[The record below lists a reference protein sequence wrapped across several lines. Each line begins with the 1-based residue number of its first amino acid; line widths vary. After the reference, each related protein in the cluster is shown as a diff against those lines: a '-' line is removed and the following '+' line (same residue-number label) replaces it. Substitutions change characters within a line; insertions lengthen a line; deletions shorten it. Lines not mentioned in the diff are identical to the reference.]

1 MTDTTTTTL
10 AQSVVPMAQELF
22 TAMIDGEPGLLLPAE
37 ALDEPFPDPLYA
49 WVDIV
54 VGPAV
59 SRTLVVTA
67 RETADRLA
75 RSLLAMEDDEPV
87 SLEDVQDALG
97 EVANVVGGNLKAM
110 LPEGATLTLPVVAQ
124 VAPSALRPVDH
135 EQALIWW
142 GGPILIQLWTS
153 TNGEGL

>member
-1 MTDTTTTTL
+1 MTDTTSTL
-10 AQSVVPMAQELF
+10 AQSVVPMAQDLF
-22 TAMIDGEPGLLLPAE
+22 TAMVDGEPGLLLPMD
-37 ALDEPFPDPLYA
+37 ALEEPIADPLYA
-49 WVDIV
+49 WVDI

-75 RSLLAMEDDEPV
+75 RSLLLKEDDEPV
-87 SLEDVQDALG
+87 TLEDVQDALG

-110 LPEGATLTLPVVAQ
+110 MPEGSSLTLPVVEHAEPP
-124 VAPSALRPVDH
+124 ASRPADH
-135 EQALIWW
+135 EQALLWW

-153 TNGEGL
+153 TNGEDL

>member
-1 MTDTTTTTL
+1 MTDTTSTL
-10 AQSVVPMAQELF
+10 AQSVVPMAQDLF
-22 TAMIDGEPGLLLPAE
+22 TAMVDGEPGLLLPME
-37 ALDEPFPDPLYA
+37 ALEEPISDPLYA
-49 WVDIV
+49 WVDI

-75 RSLLAMEDDEPV
+75 RSLLLKEDDEPV
-87 SLEDVQDALG
+87 TLEDVQDALG

-110 LPEGATLTLPVVAQ
+110 MPEGSSLTLPVVEHAEPP
-124 VAPSALRPVDH
+124 ASRPADH
-135 EQALIWW
+135 EQALLWW

-153 TNGEGL
+153 TNGEDL

>member
-1 MTDTTTTTL
+1 MTDTTSTL
-10 AQSVVPMAQELF
+10 AQSVVPMAQDLF
-22 TAMIDGEPGLLLPAE
+22 TAMVDGEPGLLLPME
-37 ALDEPFPDPLYA
+37 ALEEPITDPLYA
-49 WVDIV
+49 WVDI

-75 RSLLAMEDDEPV
+75 RSLLLKEDDEPV
-87 SLEDVQDALG
+87 TLEDVQDALG

-110 LPEGATLTLPVVAQ
+110 MPEGSSLTLPVVEHAE
-124 VAPSALRPVDH
+124 PSASRPADH
-135 EQALIWW
+135 EQALLWW

-153 TNGEGL
+153 TNGEDL

>member
-1 MTDTTTTTL
+1 MTDTTSTL
-10 AQSVVPMAQELF
+10 AQSVVPMAQDLF
-22 TAMIDGEPGLLLPAE
+22 TAMVDGEPGLLLPME
-37 ALDEPFPDPLYA
+37 ALEEPILDPLYA
-49 WVDIV
+49 WVDI

-75 RSLLAMEDDEPV
+75 RSLLLKEDDEPV
-87 SLEDVQDALG
+87 TLEDVQDALG

-110 LPEGATLTLPVVAQ
+110 MPEGSSLTLPVVEHAE
-124 VAPSALRPVDH
+124 PSASRPADH
-135 EQALIWW
+135 EQALLWW

-153 TNGEGL
+153 TNGEDL

>member
-1 MTDTTTTTL
+1 MTDTTSTL
-10 AQSVVPMAQELF
+10 AQSVVPMAQDLF
-22 TAMIDGEPGLLLPAE
+22 TAMVDGEPGLLLPME
-37 ALDEPFPDPLYA
+37 ALEEPIADPLYA
-49 WVDIV
+49 WVDI

-75 RSLLAMEDDEPV
+75 RSLLLKEDDEPV
-87 SLEDVQDALG
+87 TLEDVQDALG

-110 LPEGATLTLPVVAQ
+110 MPEGSSLTLPVVEHTE
-124 VAPSALRPVDH
+124 PSASRPADH
-135 EQALIWW
+135 EQALLWW

-153 TNGEGL
+153 TNGEDL

>member
-1 MTDTTTTTL
+1 MTDTTSTL
-10 AQSVVPMAQELF
+10 AQSVVPMAQDLF
-22 TAMIDGEPGLLLPAE
+22 TAMVDGEPGLLLPMD
-37 ALDEPFPDPLYA
+37 ALEEPITDPLYA
-49 WVDIV
+49 WVDI

-75 RSLLAMEDDEPV
+75 RSLLLKEDDEPV
-87 SLEDVQDALG
+87 TLEDVQDALG

-110 LPEGATLTLPVVAQ
+110 MPEGSSLTLPVVEHAE
-124 VAPSALRPVDH
+124 PSASRPADH
-135 EQALIWW
+135 EQALLWW

-153 TNGEGL
+153 TNGEDL

>member
-1 MTDTTTTTL
+1 MTDTTSTL
-10 AQSVVPMAQELF
+10 AQSVVPMAQDLF
-22 TAMIDGEPGLLLPAE
+22 TAMVDGEPGLLLPMD
-37 ALDEPFPDPLYA
+37 ALEEPIADPLYA
-49 WVDIV
+49 WVDI

-75 RSLLAMEDDEPV
+75 RSLLLKEDDEPV
-87 SLEDVQDALG
+87 TLEDVQDALG

-110 LPEGATLTLPVVAQ
+110 MPEGSSLTLPVVEHAE
-124 VAPSALRPVDH
+124 PSASRPADH
-135 EQALIWW
+135 EQALLWW

-153 TNGEGL
+153 TNGEDL

>member
-1 MTDTTTTTL
+1 MTDTTSTL
-10 AQSVVPMAQELF
+10 AQSVVPMAQDLF
-22 TAMIDGEPGLLLPAE
+22 TAMVDGEPGLLLPME
-37 ALDEPFPDPLYA
+37 ALEEPIADPLYA
-49 WVDIV
+49 WVDI

-75 RSLLAMEDDEPV
+75 RSLLLKEDDEPV
-87 SLEDVQDALG
+87 TLEDVQDALG

-110 LPEGATLTLPVVAQ
+110 MPEGSSLTLPVVEHAE
-124 VAPSALRPVDH
+124 PSASRPADH
-135 EQALIWW
+135 EQALLWW

-153 TNGEGL
+153 TNGEDL

>member
-1 MTDTTTTTL
+1 MTDTTWTL
-10 AQSVVPMAQELF
+10 AQSVVPMAQDLF
-22 TAMIDGEPGLLLPAE
+22 TAMVDGEPGLLLPME
-37 ALDEPFPDPLYA
+37 ALEEPIADPLYA
-49 WVDIV
+49 WVDI

-75 RSLLAMEDDEPV
+75 RSLLLKEDDEPV

-110 LPEGATLTLPVVAQ
+110 MPEGSSLTLPAVEHS
-124 VAPSALRPVDH
+124 APTADRPADH
-135 EQALIWW
+135 EQALLWW

-153 TNGEGL
+153 TNGEDL

>member
-1 MTDTTTTTL
+1 MTDTTWTL
-10 AQSVVPMAQELF
+10 AQSVVPMAQDLF
-22 TAMIDGEPGLLLPAE
+22 TAMVDGEPGLLLPME
-37 ALDEPFPDPLYA
+37 ALEEPIADPLYA
-49 WVDIV
+49 WVDI

-75 RSLLAMEDDEPV
+75 RSLLLKEDDEPV
-87 SLEDVQDALG
+87 TLEDVQDALG

-110 LPEGATLTLPVVAQ
+110 MPEGSSLTLPVVEHAE
-124 VAPSALRPVDH
+124 PSASRPADH
-135 EQALIWW
+135 EQALLWW

-153 TNGEGL
+153 TNGEDL